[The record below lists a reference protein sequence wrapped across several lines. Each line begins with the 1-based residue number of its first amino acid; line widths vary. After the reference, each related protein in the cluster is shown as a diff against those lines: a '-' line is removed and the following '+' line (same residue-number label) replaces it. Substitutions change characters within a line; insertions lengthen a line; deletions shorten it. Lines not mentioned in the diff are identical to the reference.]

1 MITYLSTLPTF
12 NEMVTSPNN
21 QFPRCNDGYQMKDG
35 SIAYCRDGVIKKDG
49 FPQCFKKEED
59 DNDE

>member
-1 MITYLSTLPTF
+1 MSTLPPLF
-12 NEMVTSPNN
+12 NGHCTSPYN
-21 QFPRCNDGYQMKDG
+21 QLPRCNDGYQMKDG

-59 DNDE
+59 DSDE